1 MDKADIAQ
9 DYIDWRMEQ
18 ALAARQKAAANR
30 QALCADDSSE
40 CEDCGGEIP
49 AARRERLPG
58 VATCVPCQTRRE
70 ARR

>member
-18 ALAARQKAAANR
+18 ALAARQRAADINT
-30 QALCADDSSE
+30 QSVGE
-40 CEDCGGEIP
+40 CQECVDCGGEIP

-58 VATCVPCQTRRE
+58 VRTCVPCQTARE